1 MPDVHAVMRPAQ
13 PEDAAGIQALF
24 TDEEESFRVY
34 PEGQFPLTVDQVERL
49 IKKRTEPTVL
59 EIDGRIAGFSGL
71 YSYKEGSSAFIGNVI
86 IDRQFRGRG
95 LGKQLMEY
103 MIDRGFR

>member
-1 MPDVHAVMRPAQ
+1 
-13 PEDAAGIQALF
+13 
-24 TDEEESFRVY
+24 
-34 PEGQFPLTVDQVERL
+34 
-49 IKKRTEPTVL
+49 
-59 EIDGRIAGFSGL
+59 SGL

-103 MIDRGFR
+103 MIDRGFRAHGLQQLRIAVFNDNTSALLLYASLGFAPYRVKKREGYQGRTYDLVSMKLLNNLTP